1 MPHVFLFLTI
11 IIGLIYGVFQLF
23 FYAIDSFVLID
34 ENFVSNVKEKNNTL
48 LNFFLIKDE
57 ETLSKNDKND
67 EKDNEKDNEKDKRRI
82 KLKRINIAIGF
93 DFFISSLLS
102 ILWFCYPFMLMQLTE
117 YEMGLK
123 SQNDKYIGKWL
134 ALMLLFTNII
144 SLKYIKDGKL
154 FSKQFLLLVK
164 LLCSI
169 VILITT
175 LMIVI
180 FTKKLY
186 VSNIINVILTSL
198 WMANS
203 AVGLFISY
211 SEKNI

>member
-57 ETLSKNDKND
+57 ETLSKNDEND
-67 EKDNEKDNEKDKRRI
+67 ENDENDKRRI
-82 KLKRINIAIGF
+82 KLKRINIAIRF

-102 ILWFCYPFMLMQLTE
+102 ILWFCYPFMLIQLTE
-117 YEMGLK
+117 YDMGLK
-123 SQNDKYIGKWL
+123 SPNDKYIGKWL

>member
-57 ETLSKNDKND
+57 ETLSKNDEND
-67 EKDNEKDNEKDKRRI
+67 ENDENDKRRI
-82 KLKRINIAIGF
+82 KLKRINIAIRF

-123 SQNDKYIGKWL
+123 SPNDKYIGKWL

-175 LMIVI
+175 LMIII